1 MKLNYDR
8 AMSALSR
15 KPMSP
20 WCFSILGLL
29 LMIILVSPG
38 LVTGDS
44 FYVANDGDDGNIGT
58 APDDAWQTLSRVSA
72 STFQPGDSILLKR
85 GDEWY
90 ESLMI
95 PSSGTLAGPIVF
107 GSYGTGALPRIL
119 GSIKLTEWSHVVGNI
134 WVGDAETTDP
144 SRGAPHD
151 GSQSGSGG
159 YPGGAWF
166 EELDGTVTWGHQE
179 KYINSPGDFAELTRE
194 YDWGW
199 FDDHIYV
206 YSAVDPGPAYVGMQV
221 SQRQYAVGMADNDP
235 KEHIVIDG
243 LELLYTQSKGF
254 YAGYPARE
262 AHDLTIRNCHVGYVG
277 IKGAASAYGLAVWY
291 SDMLIR
297 NNEIHDCG
305 RRSVSYNVYAT
316 RNVTFA
322 NVVIEDNSFHHGY
335 HTTGIDI
342 ANSGTDAMVNFVVR
356 NNYFAGDPTED
367 LGAEGAFNSNHIW
380 TQTNPGGSLTDFF
393 FYNNIFTYCHGKGL
407 TINGIT
413 NAHVYFNTFYGVNP
427 TLANYQAQLYFSGT
441 VTNAVVR
448 NNIFYNDADPSFN
461 GYFFCV
467 KADSDHLA
475 EVDSDFNLYFTSD
488 PGAAIVDIVGITGS
502 YSMAEWEAYKSE
514 TGWDATSPSPAD
526 PIFVDAPGGDLHL
539 GAGSPA
545 IDAGEVVPGINVDH
559 AGNPR
564 SVPPSLGAYAY
575 GYGDE
580 LFSDDFESG
589 NANGWTTVVP

>member
-1 MKLNYDR
+1 VVVLTIV
-8 AMSALSR
+8 L
-15 KPMSP
+15 
-20 WCFSILGLL
+20 F
-29 LMIILVSPG
+29 SPG
-38 LVTGDS
+38 QVTGES
-44 FYVANDGDDGNIGT
+44 FYVANDGDDGNTGT
-58 APDDAWQTLSRVSA
+58 APDDAWQTLSHVGA
-72 STFQPGDSILLKR
+72 STFQPGDSVLLKR

-95 PSSGTLAGPIVF
+95 PSSGTLADPIVF
-107 GSYGTGALPRIL
+107 GNYGSGALPRIL

-134 WVGDAETTDP
+134 WVSIDQATDP

-151 GSQSGSGG
+151 GSQSGAGG

-166 EELDGTVTWGHQE
+166 EELDGGVTWGHQE
-179 KYINSPGDFAELTRE
+179 KYISSPGDFAELTEE

-199 FDDHIYV
+199 FADHIYV
-206 YSAVDPGPAYVGMQV
+206 YSPVDPGFAYAALQA
-221 SQRQYAVGMADNDP
+221 SQRQYAIGMADNNP
-235 KEHIVIDG
+235 AEHIIIDG
-243 LELLYTQSKGF
+243 LELFFTQSKGF

-262 AHDLTIRNCHVGYVG
+262 AHHLTIKNCHVGYVG

-291 SDMLIR
+291 SDMIVQ

-316 RNVTFA
+316 RNVTFG
-322 NVVIEDNSFHHGY
+322 NVTIEGNYFHHGY

-342 ANSGTDAMVNFVVR
+342 ANSGTDQMINFVVR
-356 NNYFAGDPTED
+356 NNYFAGDPGED

-380 TQTNPGGSLTDFF
+380 TQTNPDGSLRDFY

-427 TLANYQAQLYFSGT
+427 TLANYQAQLYFSGS
-441 VTNAVVR
+441 VTNALVR
-448 NNIFYNDADPSFN
+448 NNIFYSDADPSFN

-475 EVDSDFNLYFTSD
+475 EVDSDSNLFFTSD
-488 PGAAIVDIVGITGS
+488 PTAAIVDIVGITGS
-502 YSMAEWEAYKSE
+502 YSMAEWEIYKSE
-514 TGWDATSPSPAD
+514 TGWDPTSPPPDD
-526 PIFVDAPGGDLHL
+526 PLFVDASSGDFRL
-539 GAGSPA
+539 GFGSPA
-545 IDAGEVVPGINVDH
+545 IGAGEVVMGINEDF

-564 SVPPSLGAYAY
+564 SVPPSLGALAF
-575 GYGDE
+575 GFGDA
-580 LFSDDFESG
+580 LFGDDFESG
-589 NANGWTTVVP
+589 DTDAWTTVVQ